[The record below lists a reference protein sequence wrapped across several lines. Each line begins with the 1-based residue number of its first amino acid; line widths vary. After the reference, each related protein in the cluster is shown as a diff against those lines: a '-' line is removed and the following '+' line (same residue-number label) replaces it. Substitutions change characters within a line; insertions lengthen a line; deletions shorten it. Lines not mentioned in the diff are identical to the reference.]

1 MIFRN
6 GDTREPLFKEP
17 PGNRR
22 FVDLYLA
29 VRHSE
34 KRLYADEEVLWLP
47 DVDKDNRYRKEW
59 KVRKQSST
67 RLCNYL
73 RRMERP
79 LRILEVGCGNGWLSH
94 KVAGI
99 KDVQVLGLD
108 INGPELEQAARVF
121 AFQENLQFAC
131 RDLGAQAMMKDKFDI
146 VVFAASLQYF
156 SSVASIITTALQVLV
171 KNGEVH
177 IIDTHFYTTTGA
189 EEARLRSEAY
199 FRSIGLEEMKQ
210 FYFQHSFPDLHPFRY
225 HVLYDPNSFLHKLIN
240 RHPFHWIRIKKES

>member
-1 MIFRN
+1 MNFLQYN
-6 GDTREPLFKEP
+6 SNEPLFREP

-47 DVDKDNRYRKEW
+47 DVDKENLYRKEW
-59 KVRKQSST
+59 KMRKQSSQ

-73 RRMERP
+73 KRKQRP

-94 KVAGI
+94 KLAGI
-99 KDVQVLGLD
+99 KNATVLGLD

-121 AFQENLQFAC
+121 AFQDNLQFAC
-131 RDLGAQAMMKDKFDI
+131 RDLGAQAMMKERFDI

-156 SSVASIITTALQVLV
+156 SSVASIISIALQVLE

-177 IIDTHFYTTTGA
+177 ILDTHFYTPSDATA
-189 EEARLRSEAY
+189 ARLRSEAY

-210 FYFQHSFPDLHPFRY
+210 FYFQHSFPDLEPFRY
-225 HVLYDPNSFLHKLIN
+225 QLLFDPHSFIHKIFN
-240 RHPFHWIRIKKES
+240 RHPFHWIRIQKEQ